1 MKNKLLS
8 IVVAVAMM
16 VSCVCEASAAFVNDT
31 IIDGSPTS
39 GEGRIDNVLP
49 DEELLNNDS
58 TFTFSELSDS
68 KKYYSVT
75 PDDPEWENFSTSK
88 EMIEACAIPASQLE
102 KMSTYELADAV
113 LAFPLLM
120 DIYFFNDIDMAL
132 KNLSKRSD
140 AYSALLQREDA
151 MEVMESVYKTMQSSR
166 DTDELMLHTMELL
179 LSDVRVIGNE
189 ELTGSPIGLL
199 VMATDFEVSITY
211 FENYAADGDSLSA
224 DKREDVSVLPGSNA
238 ALTESGLT
246 VSGQGEKGKA
256 FDVSVSIES
265 GAFVN
270 PRDWNENYDVLS
282 VLDLES
288 FVRFVLKEKDANNML
303 YVDVRFSGEAGKK
316 ESYENYNTD
325 WYTAFVS
332 SDIVLEEEVALPG
345 VRDTTSSTRRSYSTT
360 NNIYGDIYK
369 EYIQIEAIADYPSVI
384 NNQTGGLFCFT
395 LGIKDKWTVYTPY
408 GGSRVT
414 TDGSSLGVN
423 CGEINLSTPQ
433 GEYFSSMQTDFQGQ
447 IFSRNNPL
455 SLGFNLNIPSTPFSL
470 TYSYA
475 FAEDYYTSSFFKAY
489 PGTKNKA
496 TQVGNIWESEGYW
509 IYAAPE
515 RNSAIGDFFYVAMRV
530 DTVTSYQVFGRKAL
544 NYRWDYHITG
554 TGINENY
561 GIAVDMPSEYDYIE
575 GTVPY
580 TLIAA

>member
-179 LSDVRVIGNE
+179 LSDERVIVNQE
-189 ELTGSPIGLL
+189 ITGSHNCHLAKSTKTIYTPNGSPVTVVIRSENSSEFNRQLDEHTKKTYPN
-199 VMATDFEVSITY
+199 ATYVAPSTSTY
-211 FENYAADGDSLSA
+211 NCHNFA
-224 DKREDVSVLPGSNA
+224 
-238 ALTESGLT
+238 
-246 VSGQGEKGKA
+246 
-256 FDVSVSIES
+256 
-265 GAFVN
+265 
-270 PRDWNENYDVLS
+270 W
-282 VLDLES
+282 
-288 FVRFVLKEKDANNML
+288 
-303 YVDVRFSGEAGKK
+303 
-316 ESYENYNTD
+316 NTD
-325 WYTAFVS
+325 SPRQYWMNDPTA
-332 SDIVLEEEVALPG
+332 
-345 VRDTTSSTRRSYSTT
+345 YM
-360 NNIYGDIYK
+360 
-369 EYIQIEAIADYPSVI
+369 
-384 NNQTGGLFCFT
+384 
-395 LGIKDKWTVYTPY
+395 
-408 GGSRVT
+408 
-414 TDGSSLGVN
+414 TDGSYKEGKISSTKQAKVYYEFGNHSGNYVPQESLA
-423 CGEINLSTPQ
+423 
-433 GEYFSSMQTDFQGQ
+433 YK
-447 IFSRNNPL
+447 PL
-455 SLGFNLNIPSTPFSL
+455 IASKWG
-470 TYSYA
+470 
-475 FAEDYYTSSFFKAY
+475 
-489 PGTKNKA
+489 PGPLMLHT
-496 TQVGNIWESEGYW
+496 
-509 IYAAPE
+509 
-515 RNSAIGDFFYVAMRV
+515 
-530 DTVTSYQVFGRKAL
+530 
-544 NYRWDYHITG
+544 
-554 TGINENY
+554 
-561 GIAVDMPSEYDYIE
+561 YDYC
-575 GTVPY
+575 PY
-580 TLIAA
+580 DASSVSFWLR